1 MDREKVL
8 AFLNI
13 DLKKDI
19 DRFTMKL
26 FTWFYV
32 GFSVFVFG
40 GGSLLQ
46 LIEFSLFDF
55 CALFFCI
62 ISIVF
67 LFIRI
72 HFCRKHT
79 EEWFHHLSAVICSC
93 LILFYGWSVFSKG
106 ELAEFGY
113 PRFGWIYISALI
125 AALVLGG
132 YMMLKFYM
140 AFKIIM
146 NNTIEDARAILKP
159 QNKMLIPAAVA
170 FSPMLLVG
178 LLEGPFTA
186 MGLGI
191 GFGLWC
197 LMCIW
202 LALALF
208 MLPKIVIIIKYRVYL
223 W

>member
-1 MDREKVL
+1 MNREKIL

-32 GFSVFVFG
+32 GFSIFVFG
-40 GGSLLQ
+40 GGIFLQ
-46 LIEFSLFDF
+46 IIEFSVLDF
-55 CALFFCI
+55 CALLFCAV
-62 ISIVF
+62 STVF
-67 LFIRI
+67 LFVRI

-79 EEWFHHLSAVICSC
+79 EEWFHHFAAVICSC
-93 LILFYGWSVFSKG
+93 LVLFYGWAVFSKG

-113 PRFGWIYISALI
+113 PRFGWMYISALI

-132 YMMLKFYM
+132 YMILKFYR

-146 NNTIEDARAILKP
+146 SNPLEDAQALLRRKD
-159 QNKMLIPAAVA
+159 KMLIPVAAA
-170 FSPMLLVG
+170 FSPMLLTVM
-178 LLEGPFTA
+178 LEGSFTA
-186 MGLGI
+186 MGPGI

-208 MLPKIVIIIKYRVYL
+208 MLPKIAVIIKYRAL
-223 W
+223 F